1 MDKLYCMQVFV
12 RVVEHGAFVR
22 AADALGVSKT
32 TVTDAVKRLEKQLG
46 IRLLN
51 RTTRKLSAT
60 DEGRSYYENCVRIL
74 DEIRESEDNLSGA
87 VMQPRGRLRVSVPQ
101 SFTDAIFFPGLM
113 EFMRRYSQLD
123 VEVVFTD
130 RAVNMVE
137 EGIDCAIRGL
147 EISADSGLVARPLSP
162 VRWLTCAAP
171 AYLAEH
177 GTPCRID
184 ELENHN
190 CIRFISPS
198 NGRPRDWR
206 FTVDGNEV
214 SFVPGGSLRLTSFDA
229 AIQMALV
236 GAGIA
241 QVPDGLAHAEVMRGK
256 LVPVLADC
264 VADAPS
270 LMLIYPGN
278 RYLTAKVRVFKD
290 YFLKAFPKEGWWS
303 DIVRASSAIRID
315 QHAADYRLHPDSV
328 SATLPVVN
336 QTRA

>member
-1 MDKLYCMQVFV
+1 MDKLFCMQVFV

-32 TVTDAVKRLEKQLG
+32 TATDAVRRLEKELSV
-46 IRLLN
+46 RLLN
-51 RTTRKLSAT
+51 RTTRKLSVT
-60 DEGRSYYENCVRIL
+60 DEGRSYYESCVRIL

-87 VMQPRGRLRVSVPQ
+87 ILQPGGRLRISVPQ
-101 SFTDAIFFPGLM
+101 SFTEAVFFPGLK
-113 EFMRRYSQLD
+113 EFMRRYSQLE

-147 EISADSGLVARPLSP
+147 EISTDSGLVARPLSP

-177 GTPCRID
+177 GIPYRID
-184 ELENHN
+184 ELAHHN

-206 FTVDGNEV
+206 FSVDGVEE
-214 SFVPGGSLRLTSFDA
+214 SFIPGGNLRLTSFDA

-241 QVPDGLAHAEVMRGK
+241 QVPDGLAHAEVMRGN
-256 LVPVLADC
+256 LVPVLADR

-278 RYLTAKVRVFKD
+278 RYLTAKVRVFKEF
-290 YFLKAFPKEGWWS
+290 FLQAFPKEGWWS
-303 DIVRASSAIRID
+303 DIVSS
-315 QHAADYRLHPDSV
+315 QSV
-328 SATLPVVN
+328 QAPVLIGDDN
-336 QTRA
+336 FACA